1 MKAVAIKYQRRN
13 YLEIGTYIG
22 ESIRVVSDVCEV
34 CHSVTATPGSPYST
48 AEWCKEAGIPDYT
61 ERLADIP
68 NVVHHYVEDSKKFDY
83 TSVEDSIDMY
93 FIDADHSYE
102 GVYADTRNVFSSK
115 GKDAIVVW
123 HDFKG
128 GSGLC
133 GSSLAVHDAI
143 GDDEWENVF
152 CVDNNVCGIYLPKEY
167 QQDLSLRKFEW
178 TEDRQPLYVYTT
190 TLDLRKID

>member
-1 MKAVAIKYQRRN
+1 MAIKYQRRN

-22 ESIRVVSDVCEV
+22 ESIRVVSDVCNI
-34 CHSVTATPGSPYST
+34 CHSVTAIPGSPYSMS
-48 AEWCKEAGIPDYT
+48 AWCKEAGIPDYT

-83 TSVEDSIDMY
+83 TSVNDSIDMY
-93 FIDADHSYE
+93 FIDADHSYD
-102 GVYADTRNVFSSK
+102 GVYADTKNVFSSK

-143 GDDEWENVF
+143 GNDEWENVF

-167 QQDLSLRKFEW
+167 QQNLPLRKFEW
-178 TEDRQPLYVYTT
+178 TEERQPLYVYTT
-190 TLDLRKID
+190 TLNLRKID